1 MTADINLTPT
11 CTYFEI
17 GGGRMALPARS
28 WGTPNDSRSA
38 ALLVHGLGAHSGWFE
53 AFARQLKVRRIYTV
67 SFDLKGFGKRRDE
80 WVDDASVW
88 VDEVIFA
95 YDNLR
100 RQLGPSVPINLI
112 GNSAGALLC
121 IAACEFIR
129 PDGLILCSP
138 GFQGYPKTFTKQYQ
152 LVTILKACLWPQ
164 LEVEV
169 PYTPDM
175 VSRDPAS
182 VRFMTDDVMRRF
194 KLPGKMLLEL
204 LLLSQRTM
212 KWLKHLEQFPAPLL
226 MLTAGQD
233 RIVDNVASEQ
243 IYRRIPAPYKQAHSF
258 EHAWHDL
265 MFDPVVDEVADWVL
279 RWQGYLRD
287 GSAGGTATGGMG
299 SR

>member
-11 CTYFEI
+11 CTYFDI

-28 WGTPNDSRSA
+28 WGTPTDSRAA

-53 AFARQLKVRRIYTV
+53 AFARQLKVRRIYAV

-80 WVDDASVW
+80 KVDDASVW
-88 VDEVIFA
+88 VDEIIFA
-95 YDNLR
+95 YDFLR
-100 RQLGPSVPINLI
+100 RQLGPATAINLI

-121 IAACEFIR
+121 IAACEFLR
-129 PDGLILCSP
+129 PDGLILTSP
-138 GFQGYPKTFTKQYQ
+138 GFQGYPKTFTTRYQ
-152 LVTILKACLWPQ
+152 LVTILKAYLMPE
-164 LEVEV
+164 LEVDL

-175 VSRDPAS
+175 VSRDPSS
-182 VRFMTDDVMRRF
+182 VRFISDDVLRRF

-204 LLLSQRTM
+204 LLLSQRTT
-212 KWLKHLEQFPAPLL
+212 KWLKHLETFPAPLL

-233 RIVDNVASEQ
+233 RIVDNSASAEMFK
-243 IYRRIPAPYKQAHSF
+243 RIPAPYKQAHSF

-287 GSAGGTATGGMG
+287 ANAGGTATGGMG

>member
-1 MTADINLTPT
+1 MTAEINLTPT
-11 CTYFEI
+11 CSYFEI
-17 GGGRMALPARS
+17 GGGQMALPARS
-28 WGTPNDSRSA
+28 WGTANDSRSA

-67 SFDLKGFGKRRDE
+67 SFDLMGFGRRRDE
-80 WVDDASVW
+80 MVTDGSVW
-88 VDEVIFA
+88 VDEIIVA
-95 YDNLR
+95 YDFLR
-100 RQLGPSVPINLI
+100 RQLGPSVPVNLF

-121 IAACEFIR
+121 IAACEFLR

-138 GFQGYPKTFTKQYQ
+138 GFQGYPQTFTKRYQ
-152 LVTILKACLWPQ
+152 LITILKACLMPE
-164 LEVEV
+164 LEVDL

-182 VRFMTDDVMRRF
+182 VRFMTGDAMRRF

-204 LLLSQRTM
+204 LQLSQRTM
-212 KWLKHLEQFPAPLL
+212 KWLKHLETFPTPLL

-233 RIVDNVASEQ
+233 RIVDNSASEE
-243 IYRRIPAPYKQAHSF
+243 IFKRIPAPYKQAHRF
-258 EHAWHDL
+258 ESAWHDL

-279 RWQGYLRD
+279 SWQSCMRD
-287 GSAGGTATGGMG
+287 ANLGGTATGGTG